1 MTSLCLCNVAKSFLF
16 FALNQKIDLILKENV
31 DWSMKKNWYSPK
43 SALPQIFPFELSSVQ
58 RKINS

>member
-1 MTSLCLCNVAKSFLF
+1 MLPNIFGFLPSTK
-16 FALNQKIDLILKENV
+16 KIDLILRENM
-31 DWSMKKNWYSPK
+31 DWSMKKNWYSPM